1 MYIGIDIGGTHTRI
15 VASKSRENVVF
26 DEFVS
31 HNTEKE
37 YEKGVQQII
46 ETIKGFGGTVDSI
59 GIGIPGYVSKDGFLF
74 DSMNLPDWNEKP
86 LRITLSEMFDCSV
99 VIKNDGEVAALGE
112 AYCGAVDNRDFF
124 YLTWG
129 TGIGCAQV
137 TWNNDTALAHR
148 PEDDQKVYDLQS
160 KIGGNEMR
168 ERFGK
173 GGEDLNDS
181 EWEVVLKDLKQD
193 VPPLVRSYGFDTV
206 VIGGGVAVK
215 QKDRLNKAIAEITD
229 IEVRITELE
238 GNAGLYG
245 AIATLRSTS

>member
-37 YEKGVQQII
+37 YEKGVQQIAA
-46 ETIKGFGGTVDSI
+46 TIKVFGGTVDGI
-59 GIGIPGYVSKDGFLF
+59 GIGIPGYVSEDQVLYG
-74 DSMNLPDWNEKP
+74 SINLPDWNERP
-86 LRITLSEMFDCSV
+86 FRVTLMDTFECPV
-99 VIKNDGEVAALGE
+99 VIRNDAEIAAVGE
-112 AYCGAVDNRDFF
+112 AHAPGVVHHDFF

-129 TGIGCAQV
+129 TGLGCAQV
-137 TWNNDTALAHR
+137 VWKDGKAVVDR
-148 PEDDQKVYDLQS
+148 PEDRTAVHDLEA
-160 KIGGNEMR
+160 KIGGNNIR

-173 GGEDLNDS
+173 GGEDLSDS